1 MSRKN
6 GALEIHCGDE
16 SVRFS
21 PKLLDKYNV
30 PGPRYTSYPTAP
42 EWRPDFGP
50 AEMRSA
56 LEQSNRETSPRPL
69 SLYMHLP
76 FCEHLCLYCGCNTVI
91 NRDHGVAIPYLADLE
106 REIERFAER
115 LDPGRAVEQ
124 FHWGGGTPTYL
135 SPQQMEDLFGA
146 ARSRFRFDP
155 NAEIGVEVD
164 PRVTT
169 PEHISRLRRL
179 GFNRLS
185 LGIQDFDPLVQA
197 TVRRVQPFEATNAL
211 FQQSRGEGFES
222 INVDLIYGLP
232 HQTVD
237 LFTRTLDRVIEM
249 SPDRI
254 AVYSYAHV
262 PWLKKQQAAFA
273 RFIPE
278 GRAKFE
284 LFAAGL
290 RQLTSAGY
298 RFIGFDHFARPTDE
312 LCVAQEERT
321 LARNF
326 QGYTTHSGCDLLGL
340 GVSAISGIGRAYA
353 QNFRD
358 LVSYTRRIGDGDF
371 ATMRGI
377 RLTDDDILR
386 REVILRILCHGRLRA
401 REIEREFGID
411 FERYFA
417 DESSRLED
425 LERDGLVERRPG
437 EISVTLLGRIFLRVV
452 GMVFDAYLRR
462 REGDA
467 PLFSKTV

>member
-1 MSRKN
+1 M
-6 GALEIHCGDE
+6 
-16 SVRFS
+16 
-21 PKLLDKYNV
+21 
-30 PGPRYTSYPTAP
+30 
-42 EWRPDFGP
+42 
-50 AEMRSA
+50 
-56 LEQSNRETSPRPL
+56 
-69 SLYMHLP
+69 
-76 FCEHLCLYCGCNTVI
+76 
-91 NRDHGVAIPYLADLE
+91 
-106 REIERFAER
+106 
-115 LDPGRAVEQ
+115 
-124 FHWGGGTPTYL
+124 
-135 SPQQMEDLFGA
+135 
-146 ARSRFRFDP
+146 
-155 NAEIGVEVD
+155 
-164 PRVTT
+164 
-169 PEHISRLRRL
+169 
-179 GFNRLS
+179 
-185 LGIQDFDPLVQA
+185 
-197 TVRRVQPFEATNAL
+197 
-211 FQQSRGEGFES
+211 
-222 INVDLIYGLP
+222 
-232 HQTVD
+232 
-237 LFTRTLDRVIEM
+237 
-249 SPDRI
+249 
-254 AVYSYAHV
+254 YSYAHV

-340 GVSAISGIGRAYA
+340 GVSAISGIGRVYA

-358 LVSYTRRIGDGDF
+358 LASYTRRIAGGDL

-377 RLTDDDILR
+377 RLTDDDVLR
-386 REVILRILCHGRLRA
+386 REVILRILCHGRLRVRA
-401 REIEREFGID
+401 IESEFGID

-425 LERDGLVERRPG
+425 LERDGLIERRPD

>member
-1 MSRKN
+1 MSPKN
-6 GALEIHCGDE
+6 EVLEIRCGDE
-16 SVRFS
+16 SIRFS
-21 PKLLDKYNV
+21 PQLLDKYNV
-30 PGPRYTSYPTAP
+30 AGPRYTSYPTAP
-42 EWRPDFGP
+42 EWRKDFGP
-50 AEMRSA
+50 AEMRAA
-56 LEQSNRETSPRPL
+56 LEQSNREARPRPL

-91 NRDHGVAIPYLADLE
+91 SRDHAVAIPYLADLE

-115 LDPGRAVEQ
+115 LDPARAVEQ

-146 ARSRFRFDP
+146 ARRRFRFAP

-169 PEHISRLRRL
+169 AEHVSRLRRL

-185 LGIQDFDPLVQA
+185 LGVQDFDPLVQQ
-197 TVRRVQPFEATNAL
+197 TVHRIQPFEATSEL
-211 FQQSRGEGFES
+211 FRQSRAEGFES

-237 LFTRTLDRVIEM
+237 SFTRTLGRVIEM
-249 SPDRI
+249 NPDRI
-254 AVYSYAHV
+254 AMYSYAHV

-290 RQLTSAGY
+290 RQLTAAGY

-340 GVSAISGIGRAYA
+340 GVSAISGIGRVYA

-358 LVSYTRRIGDGDF
+358 LPSYARRIGGGDL

-377 RLTDDDILR
+377 RLTEDDVLR
-386 REVILRILCHGRLRA
+386 REVIVRVLCHGRLRTQ
-401 REIEREFGID
+401 EIESEFGID
-411 FERYFA
+411 FEDYFA
-417 DESSRLED
+417 AERSRIED
-425 LERDGLVERRPG
+425 LERDGLIELRAG

-452 GMVFDAYLRR
+452 GMVFDAYLQRG
-462 REGDA
+462 EGDR
-467 PLFSKTV
+467 PVFSKTV

>member
-6 GALEIHCGDE
+6 EALEIHCGDE

-21 PKLLDKYNV
+21 PELLDKYNV

-42 EWRPDFGP
+42 EWRTDFGP

-106 REIERFAER
+106 QEIERFAER
-115 LDPGRAVEQ
+115 LDPARAVEQ

-169 PEHISRLRRL
+169 PEHVSRLRRL

-197 TVRRVQPFEATNAL
+197 TVRRVQPFEATNEL

-340 GVSAISGIGRAYA
+340 GVSAISGIGRVYA

-358 LVSYTRRIGDGDF
+358 LPSYARRIGDGDL

-377 RLTDDDILR
+377 HLTDDDVLR

-401 REIEREFGID
+401 REIESEFGID

-425 LERDGLVERRPG
+425 LERDGLIERRPG

-462 REGDA
+462 RESDA